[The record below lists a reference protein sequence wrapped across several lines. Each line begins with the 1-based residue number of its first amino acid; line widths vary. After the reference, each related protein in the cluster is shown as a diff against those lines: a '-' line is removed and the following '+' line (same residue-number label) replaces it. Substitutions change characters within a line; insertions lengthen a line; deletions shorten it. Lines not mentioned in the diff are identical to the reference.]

1 MQQLKPSFNL
11 SPQETC
17 IKNNTDKKIIKL
29 FLIKFLWNNQKECD
43 IIISAN
49 KNLETFSV
57 GRDAC
62 IPPLISN
69 DFAAA
74 CGQAALH
81 YDEYRVKTNYISQ
94 EDFMVFL
101 LIVIYIAFIGL
112 GVPDSLIGSAWPAI
126 HSQMNIPV
134 EAVSIL
140 TFIISGCTVLSSMFS
155 AGILNKIGT
164 AKVTAFSTAMT
175 AAALLGFSFA
185 PSFWFMIPLSVI
197 LGLGA
202 GAIDS
207 GLNNYVALHF
217 KASHMNFLHC
227 FYGVGVSLSP
237 YLMSI
242 ALSNA
247 GWRGGYR
254 YAFYVQ
260 AAITILLAVSVPF
273 WKKTL
278 PTDEAEEKGVNLTLF
293 QMAKMPEVRQVWVI
307 MLATNAIEY
316 ACGVWGSTYL
326 VEQKGFTSELGA
338 LALTVYYVGMSIGR
352 FASGLISN
360 KISTWKRIGI
370 GTVILAPAVT
380 LMLLPLN
387 GTLTVIG
394 LFLVGLGNGSIYPN
408 MIHLTPH
415 NFGKEASQ
423 SVMGSQIAFAYIGV
437 MLAPPVVSLIS
448 GLFGIKVYPLLLAV
462 LYVIMIIAI
471 RCFVNQLK
479 KKNRYDGNV

>member
-1 MQQLKPSFNL
+1 
-11 SPQETC
+11 
-17 IKNNTDKKIIKL
+17 
-29 FLIKFLWNNQKECD
+29 
-43 IIISAN
+43 
-49 KNLETFSV
+49 
-57 GRDAC
+57 
-62 IPPLISN
+62 
-69 DFAAA
+69 
-74 CGQAALH
+74 
-81 YDEYRVKTNYISQ
+81 
-94 EDFMVFL
+94 MVFL
-101 LIVIYIAFIGL
+101 LVVIYIAFIGL

-126 HSQMNIPV
+126 HTEMNIPV

-140 TFIISGCTVLSSMFS
+140 TLLISGCTVLSSMFS
-155 AGILNKIGT
+155 AGILNKFGT

-185 PSFWFMIPLSVI
+185 PSFWFMIPLAVI

-237 YLMSI
+237 YLMSQ
-242 ALSNA
+242 ALSDT
-247 GWRGGYR
+247 GWRSGYR

-260 AAITILLAVSVPF
+260 AAITLLLIVSVPL
-273 WKKTL
+273 WKKT
-278 PTDEAEEKGVNLTLF
+278 TSAEQSEEESSINLTLL
-293 QMAKMPEVRQVWVI
+293 QMAKMPEIRQVWII

-326 VEQKGFTSELGA
+326 VTEKGFQTKHGA
-338 LALTVYYVGMSIGR
+338 LALTVYYVGMSVGR
-352 FASGLISN
+352 FVSGLLSD

-370 GTVILAPAVT
+370 GTAILAPAIAI
-380 LMLLPLN
+380 MLLSLP
-387 GTLTVIG
+387 GTVTVLG

-415 NFGKEASQ
+415 NFGKEVSQ

-437 MLAPPVVSLIS
+437 MLAPPAVSIIS
-448 GLFGIKVYPLLLAV
+448 KLFGIKIYPVLLAV
-462 LYVIMIIAI
+462 LYMIMVIALK
-471 RCFVNQLK
+471 CFINQLK
-479 KKNRYDGNV
+479 KQNKYNANV

>member
-1 MQQLKPSFNL
+1 
-11 SPQETC
+11 
-17 IKNNTDKKIIKL
+17 
-29 FLIKFLWNNQKECD
+29 
-43 IIISAN
+43 
-49 KNLETFSV
+49 
-57 GRDAC
+57 
-62 IPPLISN
+62 
-69 DFAAA
+69 
-74 CGQAALH
+74 
-81 YDEYRVKTNYISQ
+81 
-94 EDFMVFL
+94 MVFL
-101 LIVIYIAFIGL
+101 LVVIYIAFIGL

-126 HSQMNIPV
+126 HSEMNIPV

-155 AGILNKIGT
+155 AGILNKLGT

-175 AAALLGFSFA
+175 ALALLGFSFA
-185 PSFWFMIPLSVI
+185 PSFWFMIPLAVI

-237 YLMSI
+237 YLMSQ
-242 ALSNA
+242 ALSDT

-254 YAFYVQ
+254 YAFYIQ
-260 AAITILLAVSVPF
+260 AAITLLLIISIPM
-273 WKKTL
+273 WKKSSSA
-278 PTDEAEEKGVNLTLF
+278 DESENESSANLTFF

-326 VEQKGFTSELGA
+326 VSEKGFEAKHGA

-352 FASGLISN
+352 FVSGLLSD

-370 GTVILAPAVT
+370 GTIILAPAIAI
-380 LMLLPLN
+380 MLLPLH
-387 GTLTVIG
+387 GAVTVVG

-415 NFGKEASQ
+415 NFGKDVSQ
-423 SVMGSQIAFAYIGV
+423 SIMGSQIAFAYIGV
-437 MLAPPVVSLIS
+437 MLAPPAVSLIS
-448 GLFGIKVYPLLLAV
+448 GLFGIKIYPVLLAV
-462 LYVIMIIAI
+462 LYVIMVIAL
-471 RCFVNQLK
+471 RCFVNRLK
-479 KKNRYDGNV
+479 KQNKYNTNV

>member
-1 MQQLKPSFNL
+1 M
-11 SPQETC
+11 
-17 IKNNTDKKIIKL
+17 
-29 FLIKFLWNNQKECD
+29 
-43 IIISAN
+43 A
-49 KNLETFSV
+49 
-57 GRDAC
+57 
-62 IPPLISN
+62 
-69 DFAAA
+69 
-74 CGQAALH
+74 
-81 YDEYRVKTNYISQ
+81 
-94 EDFMVFL
+94 FL

-126 HSQMNIPV
+126 HSELNIPV
-134 EAVSIL
+134 ETVGIL

-155 AGILNKIGT
+155 AGILNKFGT
-164 AKVTAFSTAMT
+164 AKVTTFSTAMT
-175 AAALLGFSFA
+175 AAALLGYSFA
-185 PSFWFMIPLSVI
+185 PTFWIMIPLAVI

-237 YLMSI
+237 YLMSQ
-242 ALSNA
+242 ALSNED
-247 GWRGGYR
+247 WRNGYR

-260 AAITILLAVSVPF
+260 AAITTLLIVSIPL

-278 PTDEAEEKGVNLTLF
+278 SSDSEEEKGVNLTLIH
-293 QMAKMPEVRQVWVI
+293 MAKMPEVRQVWII

-326 VEQKGFTSELGA
+326 VEQKGFSAEHGA
-338 LALTVYYVGMSIGR
+338 LALTVYYIGMSIGR
-352 FASGLISN
+352 FVSGLLSD

-370 GTVILAPAVT
+370 GSVILAPAIA

-387 GTLTVIG
+387 GTFTVIG

-423 SVMGSQIAFAYIGV
+423 SIMGSQIAFAYIGV
-437 MLAPPVVSLIS
+437 MLAPPMISIIS
-448 GLFGIKVYPLLLAV
+448 GLFGIKVYPVVLAV

-471 RCFVNQLK
+471 RFFVNRLK
-479 KKNRYDGNV
+479 KQNRYNADV

>member
-1 MQQLKPSFNL
+1 M
-11 SPQETC
+11 
-17 IKNNTDKKIIKL
+17 
-29 FLIKFLWNNQKECD
+29 
-43 IIISAN
+43 A
-49 KNLETFSV
+49 
-57 GRDAC
+57 
-62 IPPLISN
+62 
-69 DFAAA
+69 
-74 CGQAALH
+74 
-81 YDEYRVKTNYISQ
+81 
-94 EDFMVFL
+94 FL
-101 LIVIYIAFIGL
+101 LIVIYVAFIGL
-112 GVPDSLIGSAWPAI
+112 GVPDSLIGSAWPAV
-126 HSQMNIPV
+126 HAQLNIPV
-134 EAVSIL
+134 EAVSFI

-155 AGILNKIGT
+155 ARILNKIGT

-185 PSFWFMIPLSVI
+185 QSFLVMVLLAVV

-237 YLMSI
+237 YLMSV
-242 ALSNA
+242 ALSSA

-260 AAITILLAVSVPF
+260 AAIAVLLILSVPL
-273 WKKTL
+273 WKKSSPDTQ
-278 PTDEAEEKGVNLTLF
+278 AEEEKSTNLTLW
-293 QMAKMPEVRQVWVI
+293 QMAKMPEVRQVWVV

-326 VEQKGFTSELGA
+326 VEQKGFSAELGA

-352 FASGLISN
+352 FVSGLISG

-370 GTVILAPAVT
+370 GSAILAPAIV
-380 LMLLPLN
+380 LMLLPLS
-387 GTLTVIG
+387 GTVTVAG
-394 LFLVGLGNGSIYPN
+394 LFLIGLGNGSIYPN

-415 NFGKEASQ
+415 NFGKEVSQ

-437 MLAPPVVSLIS
+437 MLAPPMVSLIS
-448 GLFGIKVYPLLLAV
+448 SVFGIAVYPILLAA

-471 RCFVNQLK
+471 RCFVNRIK
-479 KKNRYDGNV
+479 KLNRYNANV

>member
-1 MQQLKPSFNL
+1 
-11 SPQETC
+11 
-17 IKNNTDKKIIKL
+17 
-29 FLIKFLWNNQKECD
+29 
-43 IIISAN
+43 
-49 KNLETFSV
+49 
-57 GRDAC
+57 
-62 IPPLISN
+62 
-69 DFAAA
+69 
-74 CGQAALH
+74 
-81 YDEYRVKTNYISQ
+81 
-94 EDFMVFL
+94 MVFL
-101 LIVIYIAFIGL
+101 LVVIYIAFIGL

-126 HSQMNIPV
+126 HSEMNIPV

-155 AGILNKIGT
+155 AGILNKLGT

-175 AAALLGFSFA
+175 ALALLGFSFA
-185 PSFWFMIPLSVI
+185 PSFWFMIPLAVI

-237 YLMSI
+237 YLMSQ
-242 ALSNA
+242 ALSDT

-254 YAFYVQ
+254 YAFYIQ
-260 AAITILLAVSVPF
+260 AAITLLLIISIPM
-273 WKKTL
+273 WKKSSSA
-278 PTDEAEEKGVNLTLF
+278 DESENESSANLAFF

-326 VEQKGFTSELGA
+326 VSEKGFEAKHGA

-352 FASGLISN
+352 FVSGLLSD

-370 GTVILAPAVT
+370 GTIILAPAIAI
-380 LMLLPLN
+380 MLLPLH
-387 GTLTVIG
+387 GAVTVVG

-415 NFGKEASQ
+415 NFGKDVSQ
-423 SVMGSQIAFAYIGV
+423 SIMGSQIAFAYIGV
-437 MLAPPVVSLIS
+437 MLAPPAVSLIS
-448 GLFGIKVYPLLLAV
+448 GLFGIKIYPVLLAV
-462 LYVIMIIAI
+462 LYVIMVIAL
-471 RCFVNQLK
+471 RCFVNRLK
-479 KKNRYDGNV
+479 KQNKYNTNV

>member
-1 MQQLKPSFNL
+1 M
-11 SPQETC
+11 
-17 IKNNTDKKIIKL
+17 
-29 FLIKFLWNNQKECD
+29 
-43 IIISAN
+43 A
-49 KNLETFSV
+49 
-57 GRDAC
+57 
-62 IPPLISN
+62 
-69 DFAAA
+69 
-74 CGQAALH
+74 
-81 YDEYRVKTNYISQ
+81 
-94 EDFMVFL
+94 FL
-101 LIVIYIAFIGL
+101 LVVIYIAFIGL

-126 HSQMNIPV
+126 HTEMNIPV

-155 AGILNKIGT
+155 AGILNKFGT

-185 PSFWFMIPLSVI
+185 PSFWFMIPLSVV

-237 YLMSI
+237 YLMSQ

-247 GWRGGYR
+247 GWRSGYR

-260 AAITILLAVSVPF
+260 AAITLLLIISVPM
-273 WKKTL
+273 WKKSSSA
-278 PTDEAEEKGVNLTLF
+278 DESGEENSVNLTLV
-293 QMAKMPEVRQVWVI
+293 QMAKMPEVRQVWII

-326 VEQKGFTSELGA
+326 VSEKGFEARHGA
-338 LALTVYYVGMSIGR
+338 LALTVYYVGMSVGR
-352 FASGLISN
+352 FVSGLLSD

-370 GTVILAPAVT
+370 GSAILAPAIL
-380 LMLLPLN
+380 LMLLPLH
-387 GTLTVIG
+387 GAVTVAG

-415 NFGKEASQ
+415 NFGKDVSQ
-423 SVMGSQIAFAYIGV
+423 SIMGSQIAFAYIGV
-437 MLAPPVVSLIS
+437 MLAPPAVSLIS
-448 GLFGIKVYPLLLAV
+448 GLFGIKIYPVLLAV
-462 LYVIMIIAI
+462 LYAIMIIALKY
-471 RCFVNQLK
+471 FVNRLK
-479 KKNRYDGNV
+479 KQNKYDTNV

>member
-1 MQQLKPSFNL
+1 M
-11 SPQETC
+11 
-17 IKNNTDKKIIKL
+17 
-29 FLIKFLWNNQKECD
+29 
-43 IIISAN
+43 A
-49 KNLETFSV
+49 
-57 GRDAC
+57 
-62 IPPLISN
+62 
-69 DFAAA
+69 
-74 CGQAALH
+74 
-81 YDEYRVKTNYISQ
+81 
-94 EDFMVFL
+94 FL

-126 HSQMNIPV
+126 HTEMNISV
-134 EAVSIL
+134 EAVSII

-155 AGILNKIGT
+155 AGILNKLGT

-185 PSFWFMIPLSVI
+185 PSFWFMIPLAII
-197 LGLGA
+197 LGFGA

-227 FYGVGVSLSP
+227 FYGIGVSLSP
-237 YLMSI
+237 YLMSQ
-242 ALSNA
+242 ALNDV

-260 AAITILLAVSVPF
+260 AAITVLLIISLPM
-273 WKKTL
+273 WKKTGSAVQS
-278 PTDEAEEKGVNLTLF
+278 EEEKGVNLTIF
-293 QMAKMPEVRQVWVI
+293 QMAKKPEIIQVWII

-326 VEQKGFTSELGA
+326 VVEKGFQTRHGA

-352 FASGLISN
+352 FVSGLLSN

-370 GTVILAPAVT
+370 GAAILAPAIF
-380 LMLLPLN
+380 LMLLPLP
-387 GTLTVIG
+387 GAATVVG

-415 NFGKEASQ
+415 NFGKEVSQ
-423 SVMGSQIAFAYIGV
+423 SIMGSQIAFAYIGV
-437 MLAPPVVSLIS
+437 MLAPPAVSLIS
-448 GLFGIKVYPLLLAV
+448 GLFGIGVYPVLLAV
-462 LYVIMIIAI
+462 LYAIMVIAFK
-471 RCFVNQLK
+471 CFINRLK
-479 KKNRYDGNV
+479 KQGKYNVNV

>member
-1 MQQLKPSFNL
+1 M
-11 SPQETC
+11 
-17 IKNNTDKKIIKL
+17 
-29 FLIKFLWNNQKECD
+29 
-43 IIISAN
+43 A
-49 KNLETFSV
+49 
-57 GRDAC
+57 
-62 IPPLISN
+62 
-69 DFAAA
+69 
-74 CGQAALH
+74 
-81 YDEYRVKTNYISQ
+81 
-94 EDFMVFL
+94 FL
-101 LIVIYIAFIGL
+101 LIVIYVAFIGL
-112 GVPDSLIGSAWPAI
+112 GVPDSLIGSAWPAV
-126 HSQMNIPV
+126 HAQLNIPV
-134 EAVSIL
+134 EAVSFI

-155 AGILNKIGT
+155 ARILNKIGT

-175 AAALLGFSFA
+175 AVALLGFSFA
-185 PSFWFMIPLSVI
+185 QSFLVMVLLAVV

-237 YLMSI
+237 YLMSV
-242 ALSNA
+242 ALSSA

-260 AAITILLAVSVPF
+260 AAIAVLLIVSVPL
-273 WKKTL
+273 WKKSSPDTQ
-278 PTDEAEEKGVNLTLF
+278 AEEEKSTNLTLW

-326 VEQKGFTSELGA
+326 VEQKGFSAELGA

-352 FASGLISN
+352 FVSGLISG

-370 GTVILAPAVT
+370 GSAILAPAIV
-380 LMLLPLN
+380 LMLLPLS
-387 GTLTVIG
+387 GTVTVAG
-394 LFLVGLGNGSIYPN
+394 LFLIGLGNGSIYPN

-415 NFGKEASQ
+415 NFGKEVSQ

-437 MLAPPVVSLIS
+437 MLAPPMVSLIS
-448 GLFGIKVYPLLLAV
+448 SVFGIAVYPILLAA

-471 RCFVNQLK
+471 RCFVNRIK
-479 KKNRYDGNV
+479 KLNRYNANV

>member
-1 MQQLKPSFNL
+1 M
-11 SPQETC
+11 
-17 IKNNTDKKIIKL
+17 
-29 FLIKFLWNNQKECD
+29 
-43 IIISAN
+43 A
-49 KNLETFSV
+49 
-57 GRDAC
+57 
-62 IPPLISN
+62 
-69 DFAAA
+69 
-74 CGQAALH
+74 
-81 YDEYRVKTNYISQ
+81 
-94 EDFMVFL
+94 FL
-101 LIVIYIAFIGL
+101 LVVIYIAFIGL

-126 HSQMNIPV
+126 HTEMSIPV
-134 EAVSIL
+134 EAVSVL

-155 AGILNKIGT
+155 AGILNKFGT

-185 PSFWFMIPLSVI
+185 PTFWLMVPLAVL

-237 YLMSI
+237 YLMSQ

-247 GWRGGYR
+247 GWRSGYR

-260 AAITILLAVSVPF
+260 AVITLLLIVSVPM
-273 WKKTL
+273 WKKTVSAEQAE
-278 PTDEAEEKGVNLTLF
+278 DEGALNLSLL
-293 QMAKMPEVRQVWVI
+293 QMAKMPEVRQVWII

-326 VEQKGFTSELGA
+326 VTEKGFETKHGA
-338 LALTVYYVGMSIGR
+338 LALTVYYVGMSAGR
-352 FASGLISN
+352 FVSGLLSD

-370 GTVILAPAVT
+370 GAVILAPAIAI
-380 LMLLPLN
+380 MLLPLH
-387 GTLTVIG
+387 GIVTVVG

-423 SVMGSQIAFAYIGV
+423 SIMGSQIAFAYIGV
-437 MLAPPVVSLIS
+437 MLAPPMVSLIS
-448 GLFGIKVYPLLLAV
+448 RLFGIKIYPVLLAV
-462 LYVIMIIAI
+462 LYTIMIVALK
-471 RCFVNQLK
+471 CFVNRLK
-479 KKNRYDGNV
+479 KQNRYNTNV

>member
-1 MQQLKPSFNL
+1 M
-11 SPQETC
+11 
-17 IKNNTDKKIIKL
+17 
-29 FLIKFLWNNQKECD
+29 
-43 IIISAN
+43 A
-49 KNLETFSV
+49 
-57 GRDAC
+57 
-62 IPPLISN
+62 
-69 DFAAA
+69 
-74 CGQAALH
+74 
-81 YDEYRVKTNYISQ
+81 
-94 EDFMVFL
+94 FL
-101 LIVIYIAFIGL
+101 LVVIYIAFIGL

-126 HSQMNIPV
+126 HSEMNIPV
-134 EAVSIL
+134 EAVSVL

-155 AGILNKIGT
+155 AGILNKLGT

-185 PSFWFMIPLSVI
+185 PSFWFMIPLAVI

-227 FYGVGVSLSP
+227 FYGVGVSLGP
-237 YLMSI
+237 YLMSQ
-242 ALSNA
+242 ALSDA

-260 AAITILLAVSVPF
+260 AAITLLLIISVPM
-273 WKKTL
+273 WKKSSS
-278 PTDEAEEKGVNLTLF
+278 AEETEEENSVNLSLL
-293 QMAKMPEVRQVWVI
+293 QMAKMPEVRQVWII

-326 VEQKGFTSELGA
+326 VTEKGFEAEHGA
-338 LALTVYYVGMSIGR
+338 LALTVYYVGMSLGR
-352 FASGLISN
+352 FVSGLLSD

-370 GTVILAPAVT
+370 GTIILAPAIAI
-380 LMLLPLN
+380 MLLPLH
-387 GTLTVIG
+387 GAVTVVG

-415 NFGKEASQ
+415 NFGKEVSQ

-437 MLAPPVVSLIS
+437 MLAPPAVSLIS
-448 GLFGIKVYPLLLAV
+448 GLFGIKIYPVLLAA
-462 LYVIMIIAI
+462 LYVIMVTALK
-471 RCFVNQLK
+471 CFINRLK
-479 KKNRYDGNV
+479 KQNKYNANV

>member
-1 MQQLKPSFNL
+1 M
-11 SPQETC
+11 
-17 IKNNTDKKIIKL
+17 
-29 FLIKFLWNNQKECD
+29 
-43 IIISAN
+43 A
-49 KNLETFSV
+49 
-57 GRDAC
+57 
-62 IPPLISN
+62 
-69 DFAAA
+69 
-74 CGQAALH
+74 
-81 YDEYRVKTNYISQ
+81 
-94 EDFMVFL
+94 FL
-101 LIVIYIAFIGL
+101 LVVIYIAFIGL

-126 HSQMNIPV
+126 HTEMNIPV

-155 AGILNKIGT
+155 AGILNKLGT

-175 AAALLGFSFA
+175 AAALFGFSVA
-185 PSFWFMIPLSVI
+185 PSFLVMIPLAVV

-207 GLNNYVALHF
+207 GLNNYVALHC

-237 YLMSI
+237 YLMSQ
-242 ALSNA
+242 ALSEV

-260 AAITILLAVSVPF
+260 TVITVLLIVSLPL
-273 WKKTL
+273 WKKTSSAEQ
-278 PTDEAEEKGVNLTLF
+278 TEEEKGVNLTLL
-293 QMAKMPEVRQVWVI
+293 QMVKMPEVRKVWII

-326 VEQKGFTSELGA
+326 VTEKGFEAKYGA
-338 LALTVYYVGMSIGR
+338 LALTIYYAGMSIGR
-352 FASGLISN
+352 FVSGLLSN

-370 GTVILAPAVT
+370 GAVILAPAIVI
-380 LMLLPLN
+380 MLLPLP
-387 GTLTVIG
+387 GAVTVVG

-423 SVMGSQIAFAYIGV
+423 SIMGSQIAFAYIGV
-437 MLAPPVVSLIS
+437 MLAPPMVSLIS
-448 GLFGIKVYPLLLAV
+448 GLFGIGVYPVLLAI
-462 LYVIMIIAI
+462 LYVIMIVALKSFI
-471 RCFVNQLK
+471 NKLK
-479 KKNRYDGNV
+479 KQNRYDRNV

>member
-1 MQQLKPSFNL
+1 M
-11 SPQETC
+11 
-17 IKNNTDKKIIKL
+17 
-29 FLIKFLWNNQKECD
+29 
-43 IIISAN
+43 A
-49 KNLETFSV
+49 
-57 GRDAC
+57 
-62 IPPLISN
+62 
-69 DFAAA
+69 
-74 CGQAALH
+74 
-81 YDEYRVKTNYISQ
+81 
-94 EDFMVFL
+94 FL
-101 LIVIYIAFIGL
+101 LVVIYIAFIGL

-126 HSQMNIPV
+126 HTEMNIPV

-155 AGILNKIGT
+155 AGILNKLGT

-175 AAALLGFSFA
+175 AAALFGFSEA
-185 PSFWFMIPLSVI
+185 PSFGIMVPLAVI

-207 GLNNYVALHF
+207 GLNNYVALNC

-237 YLMSI
+237 YLMSQ
-242 ALSNA
+242 ALSEV

-260 AAITILLAVSVPF
+260 TVITILLIVSLPL
-273 WKKTL
+273 WKKTSSSEQ
-278 PTDEAEEKGVNLTLF
+278 TEEEKGVNLTLL
-293 QMAKMPEVRQVWVI
+293 QMVKMPEVRKVWII

-326 VEQKGFTSELGA
+326 VTEKGFEAKYGA
-338 LALTVYYVGMSIGR
+338 LALTIYYAGMSIGR
-352 FASGLISN
+352 FVSGLLSD

-370 GTVILAPAVT
+370 GAAILAPAIAT
-380 LMLLPLN
+380 MLLPLP
-387 GTLTVIG
+387 GTATVVG

-423 SVMGSQIAFAYIGV
+423 SIMGSQIAFAYIGV
-437 MLAPPVVSLIS
+437 MLAPPMVSLVS
-448 GLFGIKVYPLLLAV
+448 RLFGISVYPVLLAV
-462 LYVIMIIAI
+462 LYIIMVVALK
-471 RCFVNQLK
+471 CFINKLK
-479 KKNRYDGNV
+479 KQNRYDRNV